1 MKHANSETLCTV
13 LSLFSV
19 PDGQNVAHVYPYTQ
33 IWCCLDEL
41 SVHASSRCCYAILIC
56 CIVMDACLVQ
66 RANRHMPGQFDD
78 ALTSSRMVA
87 SRWAYSLSMFV
98 LGP

>member
-41 SVHASSRCCYAILIC
+41 SVHASSRCCYAMLLC

-66 RANRHMPGQFDD
+66 RANRHMPQGS
-78 ALTSSRMVA
+78 LTMPSPLREWLHQGGHTA
-87 SRWAYSLSMFV
+87 
-98 LGP
+98 